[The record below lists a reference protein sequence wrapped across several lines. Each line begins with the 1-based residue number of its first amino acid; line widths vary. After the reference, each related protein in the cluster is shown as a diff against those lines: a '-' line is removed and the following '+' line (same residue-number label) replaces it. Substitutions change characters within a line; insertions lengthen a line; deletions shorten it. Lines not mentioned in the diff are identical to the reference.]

1 MGVPPEKWG
10 PYFWGVIHLGCL
22 TGSITPEF
30 IAMYPSV
37 IPCGMC
43 GQHFAELLKEM
54 PFPDSRDPLVLFKW
68 SVDAHNLVNERT
80 GKPILSVEEALKI
93 WTTEP
98 APPEPSKQFD
108 LSIGILLA
116 ILFLILILIFMY
128 NRK

>member
-43 GQHFAELLKEM
+43 GQHFAELLKEY
-54 PFPDSRDPLVLFKW
+54 PFPDSRDPVILFEW
-68 SVDAHNLVNERT
+68 SVHAHNIVNSRT
-80 GKPILSVEEALKI
+80 GKPILTVEQALAA
-93 WTTEP
+93 WTVDER
-98 APPEPSKQFD
+98 PPPKTSKFD
-108 LSIGILLA
+108 IKNAIIALLV
-116 ILFLILILIFMY
+116 LLLIFMFAI
-128 NRK
+128 K